1 MHRTALM
8 LLALVAFIPGP
19 ALAGP
24 WVPERGDGYLK
35 AWVKWLPGIGYSDGD
50 GEAQDYAGYHEAG
63 ASFFLE
69 VGLGYRLAA
78 FVHVPVVQ
86 VFVVRDPNTDESTA
100 HAFPGD
106 PTLGLRWGALSR
118 GPFVLAVDTAV
129 KLPMARGGPEQDIF
143 GPDPGAAKIGA
154 LQVGAGVVDVS
165 FGVSAGLSL
174 PARAYLALSLGYI
187 LRTGGYDHDLY
198 WTAEGGL
205 PFAGSFNARFRLT
218 GRHPLPVGDEDVPY
232 HSSPSGIGNGTSYVG
247 LAAEVDYTFPC
258 GWSAGL
264 SLEGGLFA
272 VKRQSRGPVIS
283 LYAARA
289 F

>member
-1 MHRTALM
+1 MYR
-8 LLALVAFIPGP
+8 LALVLFILVTVVPLP
-19 ALAGP
+19 ATAGP

-35 AWVKWLPGIGYSDGD
+35 TWIKWLPGMGYSDGD
-50 GEAQDYAGYHEAG
+50 GEAQDYAGYHEVG
-63 ASFFLE
+63 WSFFIE
-69 VGLGYRLAA
+69 AGLGYRLAA
-78 FVHVPVVQ
+78 WVNVPVVQ

-106 PTLGLRWGALSR
+106 PTFGLRWGALSK
-118 GPFVLAVDTAV
+118 GPFVLAVDTSV
-129 KLPMARGGPEQDIF
+129 KLPAARSGPEQDIL
-143 GPDPGAAKIGA
+143 GPDAGSAKIGE
-154 LQVGAGVVDVS
+154 LQVGSGVVDVT

-174 PARAYLALSLGYI
+174 PARAYVAVSLGYI

-205 PFAGSFNARFRLT
+205 PFATSFATRFRLT

-232 HSSPSGIGNGTSYVG
+232 HTSPSGIGNGTSYVG
-247 LAAEVDYTFPC
+247 FSAEVDYTFPC
-258 GWSAGL
+258 GWITGL

-283 LYAARA
+283 LYVARA